1 MSYPAVVRIY
11 ATTQG
16 ADYDS
21 PWQSCSP
28 ESGTGSGVVIDH
40 GKILTGAH
48 VVANATFL
56 QVQKLSDP
64 NKAIARVE
72 AICHDCDLALLSV
85 DDKKFMEGI
94 TPAVIGELPELR
106 DRVAVMGYPLGGEE
120 ISITEGVV
128 SRIEIQRYSH
138 SQRKLLAI
146 TVDAA
151 INLGNSGGPVFR
163 KGKVVGIAFQKHTDG
178 ENIGDVVPTTLIQRF
193 LNAVRQGLP
202 LDIPTLGICTQNLE
216 NPLLRRQLGLK
227 DGQQGILVTGVKDQ
241 GSSYGVLHEGDV
253 LLAIDD
259 QPIAN
264 NGTLQY
270 LGRYRTRYTV
280 ALNHYYMGET
290 AKVEIFR
297 QGKQIQMQVPL
308 TSIVR
313 LVQRSRYDVTPTY
326 FIFGG
331 LVFQSLT
338 RDFLNTWEEWWQ
350 RAPTE
355 FLYHY
360 YLGYSTPQRRE
371 VVVLSQVL
379 ADEINVGF
387 EHMYNESII
396 AVNGHQPRDMKHFV
410 ELIEA
415 AQNHGEGIV
424 ELMTSRKNRIIF
436 DRNTVQAANARI
448 LRRYDIPQDRSLDL
462 RTDL

>member
-11 ATTQG
+11 ATTQA

-28 ESGTGSGVVIDH
+28 ETSTGSGVIVEP

-64 NKAIARVE
+64 NKAIAKVE
-72 AICHDCDLALLSV
+72 AICHDCDLALLSI
-85 DDKKFMEGI
+85 DDPEFMDGV

-106 DRVAVMGYPLGGEE
+106 DRVSVVGYPLGGEE

-128 SRIEIQRYSH
+128 SRIEMQRYSH

-163 KGKVVGIAFQKHTDG
+163 KGKVIGIAFQKHTEG
-178 ENIGDVVPTTLIQRF
+178 ENIGDVVPTTLIRRF
-193 LNAVRQGLP
+193 LTGVHQGIP
-202 LDIPTLGICTQNLE
+202 LDIPSLGISTQNLE
-216 NPLLRRQLGLK
+216 NPLLRQRLGLK
-227 DGQQGILVTGVKDQ
+227 QGQHGIFVTNVIEQGA
-241 GSSYGVLHEGDV
+241 SYGLLNSGDV
-253 LLAIDD
+253 LLAIDE
-259 QPIAN
+259 QSIAS

-270 LGRYRTRYTV
+270 LDRYRTRYTV
-280 ALNHYYMGET
+280 ALNRYYVGDT
-290 AKVEIFR
+290 VGLTILR
-297 QGKQIQMQVPL
+297 QGKQMQINVRL
-308 TSIVR
+308 TAPVR
-313 LVQRSRYDVTPTY
+313 LVPRNRYDVMPSY

-331 LVFQSLT
+331 LVFQNLS
-338 RDFLNTWEEWWQ
+338 RNFLDTWDEWWQ

-355 FLYHY
+355 FLYLY
-360 YLGYSTPQRRE
+360 FIGQASKNQRE
-371 VVVLSQVL
+371 VIVLSQVL
-379 ADEINVGF
+379 ADEINIGF
-387 EHMYNESII
+387 THMHNESIVS
-396 AVNGHQPRDMKHFV
+396 VNGQHPRDMKNFV

-415 AQNHGEGIV
+415 AHQQDEGIV
-424 ELMTSRKNRIIF
+424 ELRTSRNHLIMFERT
-436 DRNTVQAANARI
+436 TVQIANERI
-448 LRRYDIPQDRSLDL
+448 LRRYDIPRDRSLDL